1 MSAYTGPIAVP
12 AMPPASNNNLA
23 SLVVEI
29 SSVCPRPVDSLQI
42 AALLESTGVTDSV
55 AQERYGHDNVF
66 DLARM
71 IRQQLPQANG
81 NRSQVGHVAIP
92 PDSRLERWLSYLRG
106 PLALLPM
113 LLLTLLIMT
122 YQGFGQWNAAQVLT
136 LSLTVVGSLLVT
148 SGFVQVASRKG
159 SSYLSQGYVLAAS
172 RVVAIIIGIGL
183 LVVILTAGIFAAFA
197 LGTGWLA
204 IDQLG
209 VITTAFIALC
219 VLWLA
224 AGVLFLLDEVHWFG
238 IGLGIGFAFSYLSL
252 WSLYWLNVERSM
264 VMLTSTLVGLIV
276 ALLVMAQVTQRA
288 VARRVKASPVGV
300 QPIEL
305 PPLAQIVID
314 LLPYFVYGVLYVV
327 LILAGHVAGWLGLFS
342 NDASALSAL
351 SSIEMGL
358 TVALA
363 GYILAVGTAEHTM
376 TRFWQRVNVYQART
390 LQTEPA
396 HFNKL
401 VRSFMAQE
409 QARFRTI
416 LLLYSAAVLVT
427 MLLVVGLSRQAGLVL
442 LPWST
447 ETSVVLGL
455 GLIGYGLMALGVF
468 KSMFMITLSRP
479 DPAIRALL
487 VGILVTLITGLVISQ
502 VAAIELSVL
511 GVVAGSLA
519 FLLTASND
527 LNHILVHADFY
538 YYSSF

>member
-1 MSAYTGPIAVP
+1 
-12 AMPPASNNNLA
+12 MPPASRNTLA
-23 SLVVEI
+23 SLVAEI

-55 AQERYGHDNVF
+55 AQERYGHGNVF
-66 DLARM
+66 ELARV
-71 IRQQLPQANG
+71 IRQQLPKANS
-81 NRSQVGHVAIP
+81 NLTKVGHVAIP

-113 LLLTLLIMT
+113 VLLTLLIMT
-122 YQGFGQWNAAQVLT
+122 YQGFGQWSAAQVLT

-172 RVVAIIIGIGL
+172 RVVAIIVGIGL
-183 LVVILTAGIFAAFA
+183 LVVILTASIFAAFTLA
-197 LGTGWLA
+197 AGWLA
-204 IDQLG
+204 GEQVG
-209 VITTAFIALC
+209 VITIAFIALC

-238 IGLGIGFAFSYLSL
+238 IGLGIGFVFSYLAL
-252 WSLYWLNVERSM
+252 WSLYWLRVERST
-264 VMLTSTLVGLIV
+264 VMLVSTMVGLII
-276 ALLVMAQVTQRA
+276 ALLIMGQ
-288 VARRVKASPVGV
+288 VARRALARRMKASPVGA
-300 QPIEL
+300 QPITL
-305 PPLAQIVID
+305 PPLAQMLID
-314 LLPYFVYGVLYVV
+314 LLPYFTYGVLYVV
-327 LILAGHVAGWLGLFS
+327 LILAGHVAGWLGIFS
-342 NDASALSAL
+342 NDASALATL
-351 SSIEMGL
+351 SNIEMGL

-390 LQTEPA
+390 MQTEPA
-396 HFNKL
+396 QFNEL

-409 QARFRTI
+409 QARFQTI

-427 MLLVVGLSRQAGLVL
+427 MLLIVGLSRQAGIVL

-447 ETSVVLGL
+447 KTSMVLAL

-479 DPAIRALL
+479 NPAIRALL
-487 VGILVTLITGLVISQ
+487 VGILVTLLTGLTISQ
-502 VAAIELSVL
+502 VTASEFSVL

-527 LNHILVHADFY
+527 LDHILVHADFY
-538 YYSSF
+538 YYASF